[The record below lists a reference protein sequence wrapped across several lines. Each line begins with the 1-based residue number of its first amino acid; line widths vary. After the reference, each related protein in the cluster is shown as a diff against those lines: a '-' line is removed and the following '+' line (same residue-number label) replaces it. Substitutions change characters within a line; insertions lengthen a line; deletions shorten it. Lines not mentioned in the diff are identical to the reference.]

1 MSKMHCELIEH
12 PDYLEFVV
20 TGQPSEQDWIDLMQR
35 LAKTIS
41 ARGIGRA
48 LGDISGIEAP
58 VEMMV
63 RYRIGVRTGEIF
75 GAGVRIAVLGRDE
88 PPNNFWETV
97 ATNRGAVVKSG
108 YDRDELL
115 AWLLEGK

>member
-20 TGQPSEQDWIDLMQR
+20 TGQPTEQDWIDLMR
-35 LAKTIS
+35 LLAKT
-41 ARGIGRA
+41 AAAQGTGRL
-48 LGDISGIEAP
+48 LGDISGIDTP

-88 PPNNFWETV
+88 TPNNFWETV

-108 YDRDELL
+108 YVRDELL
-115 AWLLEGK
+115 AWLLGK